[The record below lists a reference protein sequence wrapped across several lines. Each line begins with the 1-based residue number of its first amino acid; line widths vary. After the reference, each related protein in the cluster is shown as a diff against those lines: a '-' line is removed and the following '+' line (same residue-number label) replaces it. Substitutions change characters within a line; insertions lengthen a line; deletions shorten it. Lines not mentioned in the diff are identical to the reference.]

1 MATTWSQ
8 KESGHTTLTHAYEGL
23 MSWGCPPYYSSM
35 LSDLRLE
42 KAEKAFC
49 CIEGMAL
56 SLPSL
61 APSGGRWL
69 VHRPQAMLSPITQNF
84 QNKQNQSNKNPTASK
99 PPPLKFPRM
108 SHDKGK
114 WEGFR
119 SQAPEIWQ
127 LPPLQQAHP
136 DTTGTAAGSGRHWA
150 AGGFLFWKQNPADI
164 EAAESGEGTLCFS
177 LEKPGERW
185 NHSNLNPNFAPVLEK
200 IERRK
205 TQEGLASLWRQFSKE
220 VQGEGRGHRPNKHS
234 EDCQE
239 AFLSPWIPSNHQRD
253 FTSLC
258 PQKEQTVALLTKPNL
273 SAGSWLCLQVTSP
286 TGAKLRLGREEH
298 HSYQAKF
305 SLGDK
310 TFAGLRDS
318 TNHRANSSVAWWT
331 IKVSVSLQS

>member
-205 TQEGLASLWRQFSKE
+205 TQEGLASLWDSFLRRCRERGGATDLTNTLKTVKKHFCHHGYPATTRGTSHLSVPRKSKQWLSWQNQTSQQ
-220 VQGEGRGHRPNKHS
+220 VADYACRSHLQQVLSWGWGEKNITATKLSFHWEIKHLLAS
-234 EDCQE
+234 ET
-239 AFLSPWIPSNHQRD
+239 AP
-253 FTSLC
+253 TT
-258 PQKEQTVALLTKPNL
+258 EQI
-273 SAGSWLCLQVTSP
+273 QV
-286 TGAKLRLGREEH
+286 
-298 HSYQAKF
+298 
-305 SLGDK
+305 
-310 TFAGLRDS
+310 
-318 TNHRANSSVAWWT
+318 
-331 IKVSVSLQS
+331 